1 MLTPSLIV
9 VDDEPDLCELIAD
22 YLARHGFHV
31 RTASCGAA
39 LDATMCAGCHDAR
52 WTTGPAGADRPG
64 APARQEIAVKMVP
77 VAKIGTDPK
86 AAANFAGR
94 RAYVAAGS
102 DQAVTAAQG
111 LQEVTDRVIERW
123 FARNAVPEAAQRE
136 MAGSR
141 RNEWQAP
148 LAYRAR
154 PLDGVWATAPY
165 LHNGSVPTL
174 YQMLLP
180 AGRRDTTFY
189 TGSRQ
194 FDPKAVGFE
203 TAPFR
208 GGFRFDATIPGNG
221 NGGHSFGGVPGA
233 PGVIGPE
240 LTDTQRW
247 ELVEYLKTL

>member
-1 MLTPSLIV
+1 MACFGLTHLPRKVADHTGLPAPTYRKCFDGAV
-9 VDDEPDLCELIAD
+9 GARFPAEFAGNRWTWDDGD
-22 YLARHGFHV
+22 
-31 RTASCGAA
+31 
-39 LDATMCAGCHDAR
+39 LDA
-52 WTTGPAGADRPG
+52 
-64 APARQEIAVKMVP
+64 IAE
-77 VAKIGTDPK
+77 
-86 AAANFAGR
+86 
-94 RAYVAAGS
+94 
-102 DQAVTAAQG
+102 G
-111 LQEVTDRVIERW
+111 LVTDRVIERW

-136 MAGSR
+136 IAGSR

-180 AGRRDTTFY
+180 AGRRDTAFY

-221 NGGHSFGGVPGA
+221 NGGYSFGGVPGA

-240 LTDTQRW
+240 LTDTHRW

>member
-52 WTTGPAGADRPG
+52 WTTGPAGADGPG

-123 FARNAVPEAAQRE
+123 FARNAVPEAAAE
-136 MAGSR
+136 WR
-141 RNEWQAP
+141 RLEP
-148 LAYRAR
+148 DRL
-154 PLDGVWATAPY
+154 GVE
-165 LHNGSVPTL
+165 
-174 YQMLLP
+174 LP
-180 AGRRDTTFY
+180 AAGIE
-189 TGSRQ
+189 SRV
-194 FDPKAVGFE
+194 P
-203 TAPFR
+203 P
-208 GGFRFDATIPGNG
+208 PGWQQ
-221 NGGHSFGGVPGA
+221 H
-233 PGVIGPE
+233 
-240 LTDTQRW
+240 
-247 ELVEYLKTL
+247 LVERRH